1 MSKEVDERIVSM
13 QFDNKQFE
21 EGVKTSMSTIDK
33 LKEKLN
39 FKGASKG
46 LEELNRSADK
56 VHMSGMTKAIETV
69 HAKFSALQVIG
80 MTALSNITNSALAA
94 GKRITS
100 ALTIDPVKSGFQEY
114 ETQINAVQTILANT
128 ESKGT
133 TLQQVNSALD
143 ELNHYADLTI
153 YNFTEMT
160 RNIGTFTAAGVDLK
174 TSVSAIQGIAN
185 LAAVSG
191 SNAQQ
196 ASTAMYQL
204 SQALAAGTV
213 KLQDWNSVVNA
224 GMGGQVFQDALKET
238 ARVHGIAIDKMIK
251 DEGSFRETLQK
262 GWLTSDILTE
272 TLKHFT
278 MAAEEGTEQ
287 WKAYKKELMDTG
299 YSEKQAEAILKMSNT
314 ATNAATK
321 VKTFSQLWDTVNEA
335 VQSGWTESW
344 EIMLGDFEEAK
355 GMFTDISNRLND
367 MISDSANAR
376 NSILSGGL
384 SSGWKQ
390 LLDQGISD
398 ENGFKETIKAVA
410 KEHGVSIDKMIKAEK
425 KHNASLTDSEA
436 FQNALVKSLKKGKLT
451 SDDLSTAV
459 YKLSKKMSK
468 MSTAELEAAGYTTDN
483 VLAIKE
489 LAKGLKNGSVSMD
502 EFVSKMERS
511 SGRENIIQSMWNSFD
526 AVLKIIAPV
535 KEGFRDIF
543 PRTTGEELYN
553 MTVALEKFTE
563 RLEISD
569 ATAGKLKRTAKGVFA
584 VLDIGLEAIKA
595 LGKGCLTIVK
605 SFTGFSDSALD
616 AGASMGDML
625 VKLRDCIVDNDLFG
639 KSIGEVAGVISKG
652 VLAVT
657 RFTKS
662 NNILGKAVNVVTT
675 LITKAI
681 DAIDRFGTS
690 TSKAKNSTNS
700 FSGILGF
707 LQGVWKAVT
716 TISSGI
722 ATALSSVIQNVTEFA
737 GKGNIFEVIDSG
749 IFAGILLAVHKFTGN
764 LSDALEDV
772 GGVTENIK
780 GILDDVRG
788 CFKAYQDQLKAGTLM
803 KIATAIALLAG
814 SLFVLSTIDE
824 DALKRALVAI
834 SLLFGELLGSLKL
847 FTKITTS
854 MKGVTKSISIMI
866 AMSVSILL
874 LASALKKISSIS
886 WEGLAKGL
894 VGVGVLMGEILAF
907 MKIISGFEK
916 KAKFASVGVVLLA
929 TSILILANAVEK
941 FGEMDWE
948 SIGKGL
954 AGIGGLLTELV
965 VFSNF
970 SGKAKHIM
978 STGAAMVLLGASM
991 KIFASAVKDF
1001 GSMQWETIGKGLLAM
1016 AGALTEVTVALNF
1029 MPKNM
1034 LGIGTGLLAVSAAML
1049 VLASAFN
1056 KFGGMNWE
1064 SIAKGVV
1071 AMGGALAELTIALN
1085 LMRGTASGSAAL
1097 LIAAGALAI
1106 LTPVLKSLGNMSWES
1121 IAKGL
1126 VMMAGAFTVIGVA
1139 GALIKPLIPT
1149 LLGLSASFALFGV
1162 SVLAIGAGLTLA
1174 ATGIAALA
1182 TALSVGA
1189 TTIVAG
1195 ISAIIIGIV
1204 NLIPQLAD
1212 GFGKIII
1219 SFAKVI
1225 GDCAPQI
1232 TDAVLKLISSVLSSI
1247 AAYSPQIVDSIFKIL
1262 IGVIN
1267 SVADNLPSL
1276 ISAAVNL
1283 IGQLLKGIVD
1293 ALKGVDTTNIVQGIL
1308 AVGLLTALTYALAG
1322 VTALIPSAMLG
1333 LAGLTLVIAEL
1344 TLVLAAIGGLSQI
1357 PGLEWLVSEGG
1368 NFLAT
1373 VGYAIGQFVG
1383 SIIGGIGAGV
1393 TSGLSDIG
1401 TNLSQ
1406 FIENIK
1412 PFLEGVKGLDPSSL
1426 SGVSALAKAILVLT
1440 AANIVN
1446 GIANFLTGKDSF
1458 KEFGKSIVSFGK
1470 AMVKYSAIVSGN
1482 IDAEAVTAS
1491 ANAGKTLAELANS
1504 LPNSGGALGWWLGNN
1519 DIDDFGE
1526 KIKPFGKA
1534 MVSYSKIVSGNIDVE
1549 AVTASA
1555 NAGKALAELANNL
1568 PNSGGALGWWVGNND
1583 IDDFAAK
1590 IKPFGKA
1597 IASYCKEVAGKV
1609 DPDAVIA
1616 STNAGKALAELANNL
1631 PNSGGVAGWFAGNN
1645 DIDDFG
1651 DRIVVFGKSMAKYS
1665 KTVSGKIDAEAVT
1678 ASATAGKALAELASS
1693 LDNSGGL
1700 VSLFTGDNTID
1711 EFGKQIVKF
1720 GKSMSEYSDN
1730 VDGINVN
1737 ATRTSAQAAS
1747 LLADAAKNVPEDTKK
1762 FVTFGK
1768 DAKSFGTNFAK
1779 YAKSVSDIDKTK
1791 LTAVNTSIRGLA
1803 NISKQIDATGMI
1815 ALSKGLSALGKA
1827 NLKSFTDEFSNSKSA
1842 ITAAVDKMVQN
1853 FVDAVNSKSSAAK
1866 GQGDKFAASFI
1877 DGVQSKR
1884 KNITETGKS
1893 LSTSGITGMRSKYKD
1908 FKKAGSYVAQGFTKG
1923 IEDNISAAA
1932 KAAAKMASEAEKAAK
1947 KELDIHS
1954 PSKKFKKI
1962 GEYCVEGLA
1971 KGLSNKTKTA
1981 NLATTTKH
1989 MIKSG
1994 VTNTAIKQLRSMLD
2008 IRSQLK
2014 YGQGAFDAYLKY
2026 FGNITSE
2033 FMSLYQNEK
2042 AAEKA
2047 ITDFGHTLYLE
2058 SDQYKED
2065 ASAIAENKAQLK
2077 AYEKEKA
2084 KVDKKMKSKES
2095 EINKAKKSSYYYMKK
2110 DLKSYDSEL
2119 SKAYKK
2125 QDSLNKSIEKL
2136 SKSNSKSAK
2145 SRIADLKKEKA
2156 ANDATIKSIASKRNT
2171 LQKRIDKYTKYAKAE
2186 DIQSKIDSYTEQYE
2200 KETKKYK
2207 TKRDSIE
2214 AKMAKYSGKSDK
2226 KSKTQYAKLADDL
2239 KDLDKQFNK
2248 SSAGKKLV
2256 SLNKQLD
2263 ALGGSATK
2271 TLKTL
2276 KKEDKSVS
2284 AELSK
2289 NLKKRESVNKQIEKL
2304 SKKTDA
2310 DSKKKVKELK
2320 KTRKE
2325 LDKEIET
2332 SYKKRAS
2339 IEKKMA
2345 KVQAKIDKYSKDGTA
2360 ASKQKVKDLKSEYND
2375 LKQQSKDYAKSIKET
2390 NKAIKQSTDDMLQ
2403 HEIEVWNE
2411 YKETISTAL
2420 KETLDPLKQSI
2431 DTQIDLFS
2439 KFGSDEEI
2447 AKSDILTN
2455 MESQLNG
2462 VEQWS
2467 KHLELLA
2474 GRGISK
2480 GLLQKLRDMGPES
2493 ANYVKAFM
2501 NMTDSELK
2509 AANMMFERTTNLTA
2523 STLLDGMSDSLSAV
2537 KEWGDNMVELSKK
2550 GLNQDVLKSLA
2561 EQGVSGADYVK
2572 AFLSM
2577 TPEQVKEFNRMYAST
2592 LRVPDSVADEVAASV
2607 AHASKTMNTGFIN
2620 AFKNDSKAL
2629 ESAIAN
2635 VVKKAARSTS
2645 SDDVLKSASGSGK
2658 KVSSAVGKGIEAKRK
2673 NVMSTASKFGS
2684 SIKNSI
2690 STILTYSAGSATAV
2704 NFCSGLLTA
2713 IQNAVSQAEKA
2724 ASSSTSGKKTESSMK
2739 KVGEN
2744 AAKGLAKGTSSKK
2757 SKKTV
2762 AKGATVMTGILVSV
2776 TKKNLKQHSPSR
2788 VFYEIGEYT
2797 VQGLVNGLHN
2807 NVGMVSASAEE
2818 LSKQV
2823 VDSAAAMVKHI
2834 SDYVTDG
2841 VDLQPVITP
2850 VLNTSDLEA
2859 GSRRIDALFNKAQA
2873 LRIADGMNN
2882 SSSSQNGVV
2891 NNSNPKTNS
2900 GNSYQLIQNNY
2911 SPKALSRIDIYR
2923 QTKNQFSALKEVLG
2937 T

>member
-13 QFDNKQFE
+13 QFDNRQFE

-100 ALTIDPVKSGFQEY
+100 ALTIDPIKSGFQEY

-204 SQALAAGTV
+204 SQALASGTV

-238 ARVHGIAIDKMIK
+238 ARVHGIAINKMIK

-272 TLKHFT
+272 TLSHFT

-299 YSEKQAEAILKMSNT
+299 YSEKQAEAILKLSNT
-314 ATNAATK
+314 ATDAATK

-344 EIMLGDFEEAK
+344 KIMLGDFEEAK

-376 NSILSGGL
+376 NSMLSGGL

-390 LLDQGISD
+390 LLNQGIAD
-398 ENGFKETIKAVA
+398 ENGFKEAIKDVA

-425 KHNASLTDSEA
+425 KHDASLTDSEA
-436 FQNALVKSLKKGKLT
+436 FQNALIKSLKNGKLT
-451 SDDLSTAV
+451 SDDLSTSV
-459 YKLSKKMSK
+459 YKLSNKMSK

-526 AVLKIIAPV
+526 AVMKIIAPV

-563 RLEISD
+563 RLKISD
-569 ATAGKLKRTAKGVFA
+569 TTADKLKRTAKGVFA

-605 SFTGFSDSALD
+605 SFTGFSDLALD

-625 VKLRDCIVDNDLFG
+625 VNLRDCIVDNDLFG
-639 KSIGEVAGVISKG
+639 KSIGEVAGIISKG
-652 VLAVT
+652 VSAVAN
-657 RFTKS
+657 FTKS

-681 DAIDRFGTS
+681 DAIDGFGAS

-716 TISSGI
+716 VISSGI
-722 ATALSSVIQNVTEFA
+722 ATALSSVIQKVTEFA
-737 GKGNIFEVIDSG
+737 GKGSIFEVIDSG
-749 IFAGILLAVHKFTGN
+749 IFAGILLAVHKFIGN
-764 LSDALEDV
+764 LSDTLEDV
-772 GGVTENIK
+772 GGVTDNIK

-824 DALKRALVAI
+824 DALERALVAI

-894 VGVGVLMGEILAF
+894 VGVSVLMGEILAF

-978 STGAAMVLLGASM
+978 STGAAMILLGASM

-1034 LGIGTGLLAVSAAML
+1034 LGIGTGLLAVSASML

-1064 SIAKGVV
+1064 SIAKGLV
-1071 AMGGALAELTIALN
+1071 AMGGALAELTVALN

-1106 LTPVLKSLGNMSWES
+1106 LTPVLKSLGNMSWEG

-1139 GALIKPLIPT
+1139 GALMKPLIPT

-1182 TALSVGA
+1182 TALSAGA
-1189 TTIVAG
+1189 TVIVAG

-1212 GFGKIII
+1212 SFGKIII

-1232 TDAVLKLISSVLSSI
+1232 ADAVLKLISSVLSSI

-1267 SVADNLPSL
+1267 AVADNIPSL

-1293 ALKGVDTTNIVQGIL
+1293 ALKGLDTTNIIQGIL

-1322 VTALIPSAMLG
+1322 VTVLIPSAMLG

-1393 TSGLSDIG
+1393 TSGLPDIG

-1491 ANAGKTLAELANS
+1491 ANAGKTLAELANN
-1504 LPNSGGALGWWLGNN
+1504 LPNSGGALGWWVGNN

-1597 IASYCKEVAGKV
+1597 IASYCREVAGKV
-1609 DPDAVIA
+1609 DAEAVIA

-1651 DRIVVFGKSMAKYS
+1651 NQIVVFGKSMAKYS
-1665 KTVSGKIDAEAVT
+1665 KAVSGKIDAEAVT

-1700 VSLFTGDNTID
+1700 VSFFTGDNTID
-1711 EFGKQIVKF
+1711 EFGKQIIKF

-1768 DAKSFGTNFAK
+1768 NAKSFGTNFAK
-1779 YAKSVSDIDKTK
+1779 YAKSVSGIDKTK

-1803 NISKQIDATGMI
+1803 NISKQIDATGMT

-1827 NLKSFTDEFSNSKSA
+1827 NLKSFTNEFSNSKPT
-1842 ITAAVDKMVQN
+1842 IIAAVNKMIQN

-1866 GQGDKFAASFI
+1866 GQGDKFVTSFI

-1884 KNITETGKS
+1884 KNISETGKS
-1893 LSTSGITGMRSKYKD
+1893 LSASGITGMRSKYKD
-1908 FKKAGSYVAQGFTKG
+1908 FKKAGAYVAQGFTKG

-1981 NLATTTKH
+1981 KLATTTKH

-1994 VTNTAIKQLRSMLD
+1994 VTNTAIKQLKSMLD

-2014 YGQGAFDAYLKY
+2014 YGQGAFDAYLNH

-2047 ITDFGHTLYLE
+2047 ITDFGHTLYLG
-2058 SDQYKED
+2058 SDRYKED

-2084 KVDKKMKSKES
+2084 KVDKKMKSKKS

-2119 SKAYKK
+2119 SKVYKK
-2125 QDSLNKSIEKL
+2125 QDSLSKSIEKL

-2156 ANDATIKSIASKRNT
+2156 ANDATIKSIASKRNA

-2214 AKMAKYSGKSDK
+2214 AKMARYSGKSDK
-2226 KSKTQYAKLADDL
+2226 KSKTQYAKLAEDL
-2239 KDLDKQFNK
+2239 KDLDKQFSK
-2248 SSAGKKLV
+2248 SSTGKKLV

-2263 ALGGSATK
+2263 TLGGSATK
-2271 TLKTL
+2271 TLKIL
-2276 KKEDKSVS
+2276 KKEDESVS

-2310 DSKKKVKELK
+2310 TSKKKVKELK

-2523 STLLDGMSDSLSAV
+2523 STLLDSMSDSLSAV

-2550 GLNQDVLKSLA
+2550 GLNPDVLKNLA

-2577 TPEQVKEFNRMYAST
+2577 TPEQVKEFNQMYART
-2592 LRVPDSVADEVAASV
+2592 LRVPDSVADEVTASV
-2607 AHASKTMNTGFIN
+2607 AHASKTMSTGFIH

-2629 ESAIAN
+2629 ETAIAD

-2645 SDDVLKSASGSGK
+2645 SDGVLKSASGSGK

-2684 SIKNSI
+2684 SIKNAI

-2762 AKGATVMTGILVSV
+2762 AKGATAMTGILISV

-2807 NVGMVSASAEE
+2807 NVGMVGASAEE

-2834 SDYVTDG
+2834 SDYVSDG

-2859 GSRRIDALFNKAQA
+2859 GSRRINALFNKAQA
-2873 LRIADGMNN
+2873 LQIADGMNN